1 MRLAALKLK
10 HEKPTLYRA
19 PGDSA
24 ELRWAGTMKRAAI
37 IFFSMF
43 TAMIVLA
50 EADSLTREPLIER
63 GPAATATETD
73 FHPRLEGF
81 SAQLEETAQCLTR
94 TDCNFPQAE
103 YVQSVNQELR
113 AEIQDLNAWAKAN
126 HIRSFAVTAVALP
139 YLKIGGGSVRAA
151 ALEVLAGQPT
161 SPESLEAILTDVV
174 SGQDASVVS
183 QALQELARYQNG
195 GDRARIAEALSGA
208 MLSGPPFMAKEIS
221 AGIAPFLD
229 EQDFT
234 LFSDAASALPEAAL
248 VRINL
253 EAALKDYRGGR

>member
-1 MRLAALKLK
+1 
-10 HEKPTLYRA
+10 
-19 PGDSA
+19 
-24 ELRWAGTMKRAAI
+24 MKRALI

-43 TAMIVLA
+43 TAMVLLA
-50 EADSLTREPLIER
+50 EADSLTREPNPER
-63 GPAATATETD
+63 GPAGANGDQD
-73 FHPRLEGF
+73 FHPRLDGY
-81 SAQLEETAQCLTR
+81 SAQLEETSQCLTR
-94 TDCNFPQAE
+94 ADCNFPQTDYA
-103 YVQSVNQELR
+103 QSVNQELR
-113 AEIQDLNAWAKAN
+113 AELLDLKAWAQAN
-126 HIRSFAVTAVALP
+126 HIRSFAVTSVALP
-139 YLKIGGGSVRAA
+139 YLKIGGGTVRAA

-183 QALQELARYQNG
+183 QAMQELARYQNG